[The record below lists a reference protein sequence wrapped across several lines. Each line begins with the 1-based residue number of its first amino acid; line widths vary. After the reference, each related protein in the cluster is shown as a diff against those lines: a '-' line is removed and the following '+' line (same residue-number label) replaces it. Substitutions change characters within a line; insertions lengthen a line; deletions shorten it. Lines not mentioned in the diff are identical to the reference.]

1 MATKGNS
8 WSGWNYNKSNVEWC
22 EAVTHL
28 YALHSCCAEL
38 INTVTNICAFS
49 AAMIGLHRAL
59 THQLPRSF
67 VFTEIVLAVV
77 AVGSTI
83 FHATRSY
90 YAEMLDELPMS
101 IMAYVARPAPLCATP
116 SLCGQAHAA
125 IR

>member
-1 MATKGNS
+1 MATKDNA
-8 WSGWNYNKSNVEWC
+8 WSGWNRNTSNVEWC

-28 YALHSCCAEL
+28 YTLHPCCAEF

-59 THQLPRSF
+59 TYRLPRSF
-67 VFTEIVLAVV
+67 VFTEIVLAIV
-77 AVGSTI
+77 AVGSAI

-101 IMAYVARPAPLCATP
+101 IMAYVARPAPLRATP
-116 SLCGQAHAA
+116 AFCGQAHTA